1 MIDWDLAVRTADR
14 LVPPGPR
21 ISEREARAAV
31 AELRDAAH
39 RATELVTAT
48 SRLEAPDDR
57 RGPLVVDRRG
67 WIEANTASFSQLF
80 DPVVERL
87 THRPGKPPPSRL
99 ADAVGGKATGVE
111 IGTVMAFLAARV
123 LGQYEPAIGRPAR
136 EARLL
141 LVAPNV
147 VDVERR
153 LELDPSDFRL
163 WVCLHEETHR
173 VQFGAVP
180 WLRDHVLGLQRD
192 LVTDL
197 SGTLDGFGEILRTVV
212 RRLPEAVS
220 AGGLGLGGLVLD
232 DAARA
237 RLAQVNAVMALLE
250 GHADV
255 VMDDVGPAHVR
266 SVEKIRHRFDAR
278 REGIGPVDVLV
289 RRLLG
294 VEAKMAQYRDGAAF
308 VRGVQARVG
317 VDGFNRVWSSPD
329 TLPTTDELLEP
340 GRWLARIGF

>member
-1 MIDWDLAVRTADR
+1 MIDWRLAVRTADR
-14 LVPPGPR
+14 LVPAGPR
-21 ISEREARAAV
+21 IPADDARAAV
-31 AELRDAAH
+31 AELREASR
-39 RATELVTAT
+39 RATVLVTQT
-48 SRLEAPDDR
+48 SRLVAPPDH

-67 WIEANTASFSQLF
+67 WIEANAASFAALF

-87 THRPGKPPPSRL
+87 TNRPGKPPPSRL
-99 ADAVGGKATGVE
+99 AQSVSGKATGAE
-111 IGTVMAFLAARV
+111 IGTLMAFLASRV
-123 LGQYEPAIGRPAR
+123 LGQYEPAIGRPAD

-173 VQFGAVP
+173 VQFTAVP

-192 LVTDL
+192 LVADL
-197 SGTLDGFGEILRTVV
+197 SGTLEGFGEVLRAVV
-212 RRLPEAVS
+212 KRLPDAV
-220 AGGLGLGGLVLD
+220 AKGGLGLGELMLD
-232 DAARA
+232 DDTRA
-237 RLAQVNAVMALLE
+237 RLAEVNAVMALLE

-255 VMDDVGPAHVR
+255 VMDDVGPAHVG
-266 SVEKIRHRFDAR
+266 SVDVIRKRFDSR

-308 VRGVQARVG
+308 VRAVQAQVG
-317 VDGFNRVWSSPD
+317 VDGFNNVWTSPE
-329 TLPTTDELLEP
+329 TLPTSEELLEP
-340 GRWLARIGF
+340 GRWLARVHS